1 MTITSDEFDKFDASW
16 KRVTRLTEW
25 TQKKQLADFLGIKG
39 QSVSG
44 ARTRNSFPADWAYRI
59 ASAFGGSTDWI
70 IDGRGQMRPGEGG
83 GDRVT
88 RLEEPVITELKLWLN
103 EQRGEEDGIYIWFR
117 VELQKK
123 FPEFKEWLEKKRGA
137 EISQQSNAA

>member
-1 MTITSDEFDKFDASW
+1 MTEEKF
-16 KRVTRLTEW
+16 VERLRKTAELAGG
-25 TQKKQLADFLGIKG
+25 QLALSKLTGI
-39 QSVSG
+39 S
-44 ARTRNSFPADWAYRI
+44 ARTINSYALGESEPSRLRLVAMAKAANVSVNWLAT
-59 ASAFGGSTDWI
+59 GEGP
-70 IDGRGQMRPGEGG
+70 MRPGEEQLGK
-83 GDRVT
+83 VT